1 MNEKQKKQKGKKAKL
16 YSRPDKEPA
25 FYLLWVA
32 ELRGLKLSFGIRKNR
47 QDLRTTFCVELCA
60 TRFKY
65 LGQCALFGLQCCV
78 HDLVLLIRPSP
89 LCQKLL

>member
-32 ELRGLKLSFGIRKNR
+32 ELRGLKLSFGKKEKQTRLKNNI
-47 QDLRTTFCVELCA
+47 LC
-60 TRFKY
+60 RIMCNPFQI
-65 LGQCALFGLQCCV
+65 LGTVC
-78 HDLVLLIRPSP
+78 LIWASM
-89 LCQKLL
+89 LCP